1 MKTRAEYSTHPPTC
15 VNPAGHLTIE
25 LRKRVRAPSPSALF
39 PLPLVC
45 QIPLPVLECA
55 LLFGGYPSCPRGGS
69 AWPRA
74 APRAT
79 YYPASVGDIRP
90 RPIQTAR
97 IFLKRSVNALS
108 MTRFPTQGVHRHGFR
123 VGPLG
128 ACGGKWPLAPASHK
142 RFAATFVTGQH
153 ITLRSA

>member
-1 MKTRAEYSTHPPTC
+1 MKPRAEYSTHSPTC
-15 VNPAGHLTIE
+15 VNPAGHLMIE
-25 LRKRVRAPSPSALF
+25 LRNHVIASSPATLF

-45 QIPLPVLECA
+45 QIPLPMLECD

-90 RPIQTAR
+90 RPINCPN
-97 IFLKRSVNALS
+97 LPGALS
-108 MTRFPTQGVHRHGFR
+108 ERAQHNKVSPSRVHRRGFR
-123 VGPLG
+123 AGPLG
-128 ACGGKWPLAPASHK
+128 ACGCKRPSAPASHR